1 MIDPKTNQ
9 NRENSG
15 FWTLSKFGGL
25 DQLDWLMILV
35 SVLIGTIAKQHHFLQ
50 LPDGF
55 LEWVLPFLLMM
66 AGYKAT
72 RLDNRDYRSP
82 AGEDQESS
90 GRMKERR
97 VCVCYFL
104 RTMTGR
110 TC

>member
-15 FWTLSKFGGL
+15 FWALSNFGVL

-55 LEWVLPFLLMM
+55 LEWVFPFLLMM
-66 AGYKAT
+66 VGYQARGKITEIIEDRRAKDRKA
-72 RLDNRDYRSP
+72 S
-82 AGEDQESS
+82 AE
-90 GRMKERR
+90 
-97 VCVCYFL
+97 
-104 RTMTGR
+104 
-110 TC
+110 

>member
-55 LEWVLPFLLMM
+55 LEWVFPFLLMM
-66 AGYKAT
+66 AGYKARGWITEIIEVRRAKT
-72 RLDNRDYRSP
+72 RKAPD
-82 AGEDQESS
+82 E
-90 GRMKERR
+90 
-97 VCVCYFL
+97 
-104 RTMTGR
+104 
-110 TC
+110 

>member
-66 AGYKAT
+66 AGYKARGKIT
-72 RLDNRDYRSP
+72 
-82 AGEDQESS
+82 EII
-90 GRMKERR
+90 KVRR
-97 VCVCYFL
+97 AKAKQAPNE
-104 RTMTGR
+104 
-110 TC
+110 